1 MIFLSKINDKDR
13 KNVLICTVARGAGW
27 VMAASSSAALPL
39 TRATYCVADVW
50 NGNLTWNSED
60 PDFTPCFHKTI
71 LGEFGMGFE

>member
-1 MIFLSKINDKDR
+1 
-13 KNVLICTVARGAGW
+13 
-27 VMAASSSAALPL
+27 MAESSSAAAPPPL

-71 LGEFGMGFE
+71 LGEFGIGMGFE